1 MRLSAPESAWWQ
13 VHWDPKSASLRRL
26 SETLDLPLSS
36 FVFIDDNPAEVLGV
50 QAALPEVL
58 CMRFPEAPEEQ
69 CAIVAHHWALDVW
82 ESEVRTPGLPNMGSD
97 DLLIGRWASE
107 VRASEQTCLIWPLIG
122 LMINLA
128 IARQTRIL
136 AVVSTIE
143 DCLMVSDG
151 LLMVL
156 ACR

>member
-36 FVFIDDNPAEVLGV
+36 FVFIDDNPAEVLSV

-69 CAIVAHHWALDVW
+69 CAIVAHHWAFDV
-82 ESEVRTPGLPNMGSD
+82 
-97 DLLIGRWASE
+97 WASE
-107 VRASEQTCLIWPLIG
+107 VRASEQACLIWPLIG
-122 LMINLA
+122 LMIILVT
-128 IARQTRIL
+128 ARQRRCG
-136 AVVSTIE
+136 E
-143 DCLMVSDG
+143 HHRG
-151 LLMVL
+151 LPHGF
-156 ACR
+156 

>member
-26 SETLDLPLSS
+26 SETLGLPLSS

-82 ESEVRTPGLPNMGSD
+82 ESEVR
-97 DLLIGRWASE
+97 
-107 VRASEQTCLIWPLIG
+107 ASEQTCLIWPLIG
-122 LMINLA
+122 LMIILA

>member
-13 VHWDPKSASLRRL
+13 VHWDSKSASLRRL

-82 ESEVRTPGLPNMGSD
+82 ASEVRTPGLPNMGSD
-97 DLLIGRWASE
+97 DLLIGRLRGE
-107 VRASEQTCLIWPLIG
+107 G
-122 LMINLA
+122 F
-128 IARQTRIL
+128 
-136 AVVSTIE
+136 
-143 DCLMVSDG
+143 
-151 LLMVL
+151 
-156 ACR
+156 

>member
-36 FVFIDDNPAEVLGV
+36 FVFIDDNPAEVLSV
-50 QAALPEVL
+50 EAALPEVL

-69 CAIVAHHWALDVW
+69 CAIVAHHWAFDV
-82 ESEVRTPGLPNMGSD
+82 
-97 DLLIGRWASE
+97 WASE

-122 LMINLA
+122 LMIILVT
-128 IARQTRIL
+128 ARQGRCG
-136 AVVSTIE
+136 E
-143 DCLMVSDG
+143 HHRG
-151 LLMVL
+151 LPHGF
-156 ACR
+156 

>member
-1 MRLSAPESAWWQ
+1 M
-13 VHWDPKSASLRRL
+13 HWDPKSASLRRL
-26 SETLDLPLSS
+26 SEALDLPLSS

-97 DLLIGRWASE
+97 DLLIGRWTSK
-107 VRASEQTCLIWPLIG
+107 VRG
-122 LMINLA
+122 F
-128 IARQTRIL
+128 
-136 AVVSTIE
+136 
-143 DCLMVSDG
+143 
-151 LLMVL
+151 
-156 ACR
+156 